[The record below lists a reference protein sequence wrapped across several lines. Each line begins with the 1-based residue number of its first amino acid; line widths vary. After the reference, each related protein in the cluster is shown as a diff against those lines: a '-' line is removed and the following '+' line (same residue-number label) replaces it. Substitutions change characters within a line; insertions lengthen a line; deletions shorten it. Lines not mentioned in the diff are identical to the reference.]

1 MKFINKFKNEAILL
15 LAVFASSTAMAAPP
29 KKLST
34 WTSSFIGEL
43 FSLGGL
49 FAMLAFIGG
58 LVATFKIV
66 IIFLN
71 HNDDKREYPLKNC
84 IYYAVAAALG
94 FGYAY
99 QSDLVQG
106 TFFGESSKV
115 VDAKKA
121 FKINK

>member
-1 MKFINKFKNEAILL
+1 MKLLQKFKTEAILL
-15 LAVFASSTAMAAPP
+15 LAAFTSVPAVAAP
-29 KKLST
+29 KKLSE
-34 WTSSFIGEL
+34 WTSSFISEL

-58 LVATFKIV
+58 LVASFKMV

-71 HNDDKREYPLKNC
+71 HNDDPREYPLKNC

-94 FGYAY
+94 FGFTY

-115 VDAKKA
+115 IDQDKA
-121 FKINK
+121 FKITK